1 MPTKTNSNSPLTIPA
16 AAILPIIKAG
26 VGGVANVI
34 KNKKAATEAG
44 EEYSFKE
51 GAGDFFTG
59 GADGFLGTNF
69 SGGAGEGQQQQRPN
83 YTTNIN
89 AFGEEIA
96 DDNTI
101 TSSPFGMTTNKPIKS
116 LTGVQ
121 APMTYKMSAAQYKS
135 AMKMSNISGANTLPE
150 RSDLKMADLSGDG
163 KTTFKDVLIGRGVL
177 DEEGNKIKKE
187 D

>member
-16 AAILPIIKAG
+16 AALLPIIKAG

-34 KNKKAATEAG
+34 KNKKEATAAG
-44 EEYSFKE
+44 EEYSFGE

-69 SGGAGEGQQQQRPN
+69 SADPAQEEEQGPK
-83 YTTNIN
+83 YTTNMN
-89 AFGEEIA
+89 QFGQEM
-96 DDNTI
+96 NQ
-101 TSSPFGMTTNKPIKS
+101 SNSPFGMTTNKPIKS

-121 APMTYKMSAAQYKS
+121 APMTYKMSATQYRS
-135 AMKMSNISGANTLPE
+135 AMKMSDISGANTLPE
-150 RSDLKMADLSGDG
+150 RSELKMEDLSGDG
-163 KTTFKDVLIGRGVL
+163 KTTMKDVLIGRGVL
-177 DEEGNKIKKE
+177 DKEGNKIKNE

>member
-16 AAILPIIKAG
+16 AAILPLIKAG

-34 KNKKAATEAG
+34 KNKKEATAAG
-44 EEYSFKE
+44 EDYSFKE
-51 GAGDFFTG
+51 GAGDFITG

-69 SGGAGEGQQQQRPN
+69 SGAGAEGEENKPN
-83 YTTNIN
+83 FTTNIN
-89 AFGEEIA
+89 AFGDEIA

-101 TSSPFGMTTNKPIKS
+101 TQSPFGMTTNKPIKS

-121 APMTYKMSAAQYKS
+121 APMTYKMSAAQYRS

-150 RSDLKMADLSGDG
+150 RSDLKF
-163 KTTFKDVLIGRGVL
+163 T
-177 DEEGNKIKKE
+177 EEGLNKLPDDIPGKFGDIVREEKKNLKNK
-187 D
+187 